1 MRSLVSCKLLRLLVF
16 VRRQQL
22 AKNISRGFFIARHI
36 YRNTW
41 RETKTFKRAVKHISH
56 HKHLNAGSIQ
66 VMELVFHECI
76 GCIRHSYTQT
86 KGNRYEICMCY
97 YTVLRSS
104 PSSLSPTI
112 TLPNWMK
119 KLYTFWT
126 QCDIHTNIS
135 QNSITECLLS
145 IYRLESFGFLEKHL
159 LNTMAFYM
167 LFFLI
172 AFVITSLATSKYTLF
187 WNNWRQLN
195 CLSQNKRQDLQG
207 IIFQL
212 LK

>member
-1 MRSLVSCKLLRLLVF
+1 MRSLVSCKLLRLLVLF
-16 VRRQQL
+16 RRQQL
-22 AKNISRGFFIARHI
+22 AKSISRGFFIARHI

-119 KLYTFWT
+119 KLYTFYT
-126 QCDIHTNIS
+126 QCGIHTNIS
-135 QNSITECLLS
+135 QNSITL
-145 IYRLESFGFLEKHL
+145 
-159 LNTMAFYM
+159 FYCRFTGWKV
-167 LFFLI
+167 LD
-172 AFVITSLATSKYTLF
+172 F
-187 WNNWRQLN
+187 WRNI
-195 CLSQNKRQDLQG
+195 S
-207 IIFQL
+207 
-212 LK
+212 

>member
-22 AKNISRGFFIARHI
+22 AKSISRGFFIARHI

-104 PSSLSPTI
+104 PSSLFPHQTYPKI
-112 TLPNWMK
+112 QLPNFTVGLQVGKFWISGETSLK
-119 KLYTFWT
+119 YYGILYAFFPTSFWFHFFSHVK
-126 QCDIHTNIS
+126 IHP
-135 QNSITECLLS
+135 
-145 IYRLESFGFLEKHL
+145 FLE
-159 LNTMAFYM
+159 
-167 LFFLI
+167 
-172 AFVITSLATSKYTLF
+172 
-187 WNNWRQLN
+187 
-195 CLSQNKRQDLQG
+195 
-207 IIFQL
+207 
-212 LK
+212 

>member
-1 MRSLVSCKLLRLLVF
+1 MRSLVSCKLLRLLVL

-22 AKNISRGFFIARHI
+22 AKSISRGFFIARHI

-119 KLYTFWT
+119 TLYTFYT
-126 QCDIHTNIS
+126 QCGIHTNIS
-135 QNSITECLLS
+135 QNSFCQPLPPSKAPCVYYSLSKKAMIFVDIQDKVLKITYQQLRIACWVRQIILL
-145 IYRLESFGFLEKHL
+145 
-159 LNTMAFYM
+159 
-167 LFFLI
+167 
-172 AFVITSLATSKYTLF
+172 
-187 WNNWRQLN
+187 
-195 CLSQNKRQDLQG
+195 
-207 IIFQL
+207 
-212 LK
+212 

>member
-126 QCDIHTNIS
+126 QCDLQVRKFWISGETSLKYYSILYAFLPTSFCYHFFSHVKIHP
-135 QNSITECLLS
+135 
-145 IYRLESFGFLEKHL
+145 FLE
-159 LNTMAFYM
+159 
-167 LFFLI
+167 
-172 AFVITSLATSKYTLF
+172 
-187 WNNWRQLN
+187 
-195 CLSQNKRQDLQG
+195 
-207 IIFQL
+207 
-212 LK
+212 